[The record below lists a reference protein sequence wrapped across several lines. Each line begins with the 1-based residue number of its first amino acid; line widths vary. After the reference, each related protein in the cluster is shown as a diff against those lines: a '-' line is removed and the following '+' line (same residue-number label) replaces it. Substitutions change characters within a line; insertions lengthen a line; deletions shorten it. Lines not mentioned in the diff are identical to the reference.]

1 MSKMTVRQKVFAYV
15 KKQRNASAI
24 QIGGALKMSAASV
37 RHHLS
42 ILVAEGRII
51 FVGETRND
59 KRGRPVK
66 VYRLSDKSLG
76 DNLSI
81 LASALLKKIPTSKR
95 QRDMHSLAL
104 ELADEI
110 GRTNP
115 NDLFAKRINHLT
127 DKLNEMQY
135 QARWEAGAEGPRILF
150 DNCPYAAIIE
160 KHPELCQ
167 MDGNLLEEEIGAK
180 ARQIAKIDL
189 HLAGKPHCIFVIT

>member
-1 MSKMTVRQKVFAYV
+1 M
-15 KKQRNASAI
+15 

-51 FVGETRND
+51 SVGETRNN

-76 DNLSI
+76 DNLSV
-81 LASALLKKIPTSKR
+81 LASALLKKVPTSKR
-95 QRDMHSLAL
+95 QRAMRPLAF
-104 ELADEI
+104 ELADVI

-115 NDLFAKRINHLT
+115 NDLFAKRLTHLIE
-127 DKLNEMQY
+127 KLNEMHY
-135 QARWEAGAEGPRILF
+135 QAGWEAGGEGPRILF
-150 DNCPYAAIIE
+150 GNCPYAAIIE

-167 MDGNLLEEEIGAK
+167 MDGYLLGKQIGAN
-180 ARQIAKIDL
+180 ARQIAKIGL
-189 HLAGKPHCIFVIT
+189 HLGGKPHCIFVIT